1 MTRPEMSTTATRT
14 SSQSQLPLPPTALI
28 GREQEMLQAL
38 TKLRSDGAHLIT
50 LTGPA
55 GIGKTRL
62 ALQVAR
68 GLELYFKQ
76 GAVFISLA
84 ALRDAQ
90 LLPNVLAQA
99 LGLYESYDEDISEQV
114 TAFLRDQ
121 RFLLALDNFEQVI
134 EAAPF
139 VAHLQATC
147 PRLSVLV
154 TSRSPYA
161 YAQN

>member
-1 MTRPEMSTTATRT
+1 MTALNVTSQQRALFISMTRPEMSTTATRT

-55 GIGKTRL
+55 RIGKTRL
-62 ALQVAR
+62 ALQVTR

-99 LGLYESYDEDISEQV
+99 LGLYKSY
-114 TAFLRDQ
+114 
-121 RFLLALDNFEQVI
+121 
-134 EAAPF
+134 
-139 VAHLQATC
+139 
-147 PRLSVLV
+147 
-154 TSRSPYA
+154 
-161 YAQN
+161 